1 MNHRLKRQA
10 NRCNLPNICKWILYA
25 LLSTPLTISTGLNMI
40 CTHPKYRRRG
50 VAALMMQWG
59 VTQANEL
66 ELEMFVEAS
75 SDGTH
80 LYRNFGFVEIE
91 ELSTPRPEGELDE
104 EWKKLEEDYPFEATW
119 MWRPKQGIQSKY
131 CLE

>member
-1 MNHRLKRQA
+1 
-10 NRCNLPNICKWILYA
+10 
-25 LLSTPLTISTGLNMI
+25 
-40 CTHPKYRRRG
+40 
-50 VAALMMQWG
+50 MMQWG
-59 VTQANEL
+59 ATQADEL
-66 ELEMFVEAS
+66 QVEMFVEAS

-80 LYRNFGFVEIE
+80 LYRNFGFVGVE

-131 CLE
+131 CH

>member
-1 MNHRLKRQA
+1 
-10 NRCNLPNICKWILYA
+10 
-25 LLSTPLTISTGLNMI
+25 MI

-59 VTQANEL
+59 VTQADEL

-80 LYRNFGFVEIE
+80 LYRNFGFVEVE

-119 MWRPKQGIQSKY
+119 MWRPKQEIQSKY